1 LPPLI
6 ESLELKR
13 RRLAFE
19 RDFDFEAIE
28 LTIHTA
34 DDVRLS

>member
-1 LPPLI
+1 M

-13 RRLAFE
+13 ARLSFE

-28 LTIHTA
+28 LPIHTT
-34 DDVRLS
+34 DDVRLP